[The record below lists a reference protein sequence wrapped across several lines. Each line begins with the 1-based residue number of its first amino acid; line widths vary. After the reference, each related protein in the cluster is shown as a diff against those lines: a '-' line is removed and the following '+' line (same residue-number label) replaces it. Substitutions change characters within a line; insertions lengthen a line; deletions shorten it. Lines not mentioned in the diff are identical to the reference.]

1 MKKCGLIA
9 LVALFFLGGCDK
21 QQLDS
26 YSLVPLSDYFPLQ
39 TGKYI
44 TYDLD
49 STTYP
54 NFGTMAV
61 ITHYQVQ
68 YYTDST
74 ITDNLGRTAYR
85 IIRYIRDS
93 STAPWVPDNTFL
105 AINTGNTIEWIED
118 NFRFIKLSLPIL
130 PGSSWQG
137 NRYLYTYTSDDT
149 VTTQITPTYLPYT
162 YLDNWTYSYDS
173 INTPLTLGNLT
184 VDSTIK
190 VNEQD
195 VEVGIQNNPN
205 YYSSITY
212 SSENYA
218 KGIGLVY
225 RRFLY
230 QEYQPPVNG
239 QPGYYNTDG
248 YYGITLTMIDHN

>member
-1 MKKCGLIA
+1 MKKCGFIA
-9 LVALFFLGGCDK
+9 VIALFFLSGCDK
-21 QQLDS
+21 QQLDT

-54 NFGTMAV
+54 NFGTKTV
-61 ITHYQVQ
+61 THYQVQ
-68 YYTDST
+68 YYTDS
-74 ITDNLGRTAYR
+74 IVTDNLGRTAYR

-93 STAPWVPDNTFL
+93 ATAPWITDNTFL
-105 AINTGNTIEWIED
+105 AVNTGNTIEWIED
-118 NFRFIKLSLPIL
+118 NLRFIKLNRPISTS
-130 PGSSWQG
+130 SSWKG
-137 NRYLYTYTSDDT
+137 NNYLYTYTADT
-149 VTTQITPTYLPYT
+149 TNQVTPFT
-162 YLDNWTYSYDS
+162 YLDNWNYSYDS
-173 INTPLTLGNLT
+173 INTPLTLGSLT
-184 VDSTIK
+184 IDSTFKIS
-190 VNEQD
+190 EED
-195 VEVGIQNNPN
+195 FEIGIQNNPN
-205 YYSSITY
+205 YYSLIIY

-239 QPGYYNTDG
+239 NAGYYNTDG
-248 YYGITLTMIDHN
+248 YGITLTMIDHN